1 MIPALMSPLEEPL
14 VESAALAWKLA
25 PQFCGKDP
33 ESDGSC
39 SWYHRIW
46 QYLRIMGL
54 ASSAMQRRDFYRL
67 AARKFATDRRSPR
80 VLIAGTADYAM
91 LALLVEAFE
100 GSETPPSFTVVDVC
114 ETPLHLNRWYASR
127 LSRSIETM
135 RSDLLDYAS
144 PGAFDLIC
152 TDSVLSRF
160 EPSKWSAL
168 AANWH
173 ALLRPAGILVTSS
186 RLRPDDGPGKIG
198 FAADQVA
205 AFEQAVLRIA
215 TEKRE
220 LLGID
225 PRELA
230 RHAGLYARRQFNYP
244 VRSLEQVERLLGN
257 AGFAFEQLSVA
268 PKGTANREGIVA
280 PTVPADSVWLR
291 VIARRP

>member
-1 MIPALMSPLEEPL
+1 MMRRTMQPGEEPL
-14 VESAALAWKLA
+14 LESAPLAWRLA

-33 ESDGSC
+33 ESDDNC

-46 QYLRIMGL
+46 QFLRIMGL
-54 ASSAMQRRDFYRL
+54 ASSATQRREFYQQAVVEFL
-67 AARKFATDRRSPR
+67 AGCDAPR
-80 VLIAGTADYAM
+80 ILIAGTADYAM
-91 LALLVEAFE
+91 LAQLLAVLRERGPQA
-100 GSETPPSFTVVDVC
+100 SITVMDLC
-114 ETPLHLNRWYASR
+114 ETPLHLNRWYAAR
-127 LSRSIETM
+127 LGWSIETM
-135 RSDLLDYAS
+135 RSNLLDYAP
-144 PGAFDLIC
+144 PGAFDLVC

-160 EPSKWSAL
+160 EPSKWPAL

-198 FAADQVA
+198 FASDQIV
-205 AFEQAVLRIA
+205 AFEQAVLSIA

-230 RHAGLYARRQFNYP
+230 QHAGLYARRQFNYP

-257 AGFAFEQLSVA
+257 AGFAFEQLTVA

-280 PTVPADSVWLR
+280 PTVPADSNWLR